1 MTVKV
6 LILGNSTAVQIQLDT
21 VCLKRLTVTVIT
33 ERHKIQKVI
42 IIRFYDESFFHISF
56 SLSLCHKSSHLCK
69 RIFYSSSDLIDC
81 PVQDLRT
88 GPGSPDGPGS
98 PGR

>member
-1 MTVKV
+1 MYST
-6 LILGNSTAVQIQLDT
+6 TAVGHAE
-21 VCLKRLTVTVIT
+21 RLTVTVIT

-69 RIFYSSSDLIDC
+69 RIFYSSSDHNSDRLS
-81 PVQDLRT
+81 
-88 GPGSPDGPGS
+88 GPRSPDGSRISGS
-98 PGR
+98 IIWNVPSEEFGMSKTQN